1 MRVLTDFRRRR
12 RYRNRPGRRNQGSA
26 VIEMA
31 LIAPWFLFLFIGV
44 VDIGF
49 YCYDL
54 IAVENAAR
62 VAAEYTSTGTDK
74 ADDAGGACT
83 RVKLDLASLPNI
95 SGLAGPCDSL
105 PLIVTATKGAGL
117 GGNGTATTVTV
128 TYQTQKLIPIPALL
142 QGQFTF
148 SSTAISRVKS

>member
-1 MRVLTDFRRRR
+1 MRMSTDLHRRRR
-12 RYRNRPGRRNQGSA
+12 DPGRPKHRDRGSA

-44 VDIGF
+44 VDVGF

-62 VAAEYTSTGTDK
+62 VAAEYTSSGTSLA
-74 ADDAGGACT
+74 ADQSGACQKV
-83 RVKLDLASLPNI
+83 RDELASLPNI
-95 SGLAGPCDSL
+95 PSTCDSL
-105 PLIVTATKGAGL
+105 PLQVTATSGAGL
-117 GGNGTATTVTV
+117 AGLGTASTVTV
-128 TYQTQKLIPIPALL
+128 TYQTQQLIPIPALL

-148 SSTAISRVKS
+148 SSTAVARVKT

>member
-1 MRVLTDFRRRR
+1 MRKLTDRRR
-12 RYRNRPGRRNQGSA
+12 RYYNQPKRRERGSA

-44 VDIGF
+44 VDVGF

-62 VAAEYTSTGTDK
+62 VAAEYTATGTDK
-74 ADDAGGACT
+74 ANDVGGACT
-83 RVKLDLASLPNI
+83 RVLQELASLSNL
-95 SGLAGPCDSL
+95 SGVSTCSSA
-105 PLIVTATKGAGL
+105 PLTVTATKQTPGLAG
-117 GGNGTATTVTV
+117 GTDTTVTV
-128 TYQTQKLIPIPALL
+128 TYTTQQLIPIPALL

-148 SSTAISRVKS
+148 SSTAVSRVKT

>member
-1 MRVLTDFRRRR
+1 MLTAFRRSS
-12 RYRNRPGRRNQGSA
+12 RYRGPANRTRGSA
-26 VIEMA
+26 VVEIS

-44 VDIGF
+44 VDMGF

-74 ADDAGGACT
+74 AADSTGACT
-83 RVKLDLASLPNI
+83 RALAELASLSNMSGVSSCNGSPLTVTATSV
-95 SGLAGPCDSL
+95 SGLAGSGTD
-105 PLIVTATKGAGL
+105 TKV
-117 GGNGTATTVTV
+117 NV
-128 TYQTQKLIPIPALL
+128 TYQTQQLIPIPGLL

-148 SSTAISRVKS
+148 SRTVRARVKT